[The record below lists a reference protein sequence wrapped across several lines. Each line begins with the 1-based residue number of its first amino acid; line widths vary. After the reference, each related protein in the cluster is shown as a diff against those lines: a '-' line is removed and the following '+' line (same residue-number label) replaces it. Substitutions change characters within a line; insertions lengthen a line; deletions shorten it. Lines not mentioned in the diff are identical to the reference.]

1 MKISEFGTLQM
12 ARSDTAHYGSSKILS
27 EIVGDTASN
36 RIDTGLTNAARDGL
50 KKTSISF
57 DNYLIDAVNKM
68 NDQQMNVADIEQKL
82 ITEPESVDIHDV
94 TVAMAKARMSL
105 NLAKTVIDRL
115 VQGWSE
121 ITTTR

>member
-57 DNYLIDAVNKM
+57 DTSLIDAVNKM

>member
-1 MKISEFGTLQM
+1 MKIPEFGTLQM
-12 ARSDTAHYGSSKILS
+12 ARSDASHYGKSAI
-27 EIVGDTASN
+27 TANGSVTSLH
-36 RIDTGLTNAARDGL
+36 IDTGLSNAADNVA
-50 KKTSISF
+50 KKTRVSF
-57 DNYLIDAVNKM
+57 DDYLINAVNKM

>member
-12 ARSDTAHYGSSKILS
+12 ARSDTAHYGSSKIFS

>member
-27 EIVGDTASN
+27 EIAGDTASK
-36 RIDTGLTNAARDGL
+36 RIDTGLENAAKDGL

-82 ITEPESVDIHDV
+82 IPEPESVDIHDV

>member
-27 EIVGDTASN
+27 EIAGDTASK
-36 RIDTGLTNAARDGL
+36 RIDTGLTNAAKDGL